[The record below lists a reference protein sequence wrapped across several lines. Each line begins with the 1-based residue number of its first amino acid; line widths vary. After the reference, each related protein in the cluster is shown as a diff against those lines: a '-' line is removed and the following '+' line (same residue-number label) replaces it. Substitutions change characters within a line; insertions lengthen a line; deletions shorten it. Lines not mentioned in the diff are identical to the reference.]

1 MTVREEHGPSYRL
14 AFDEGG
20 RALDAQE
27 RSVNELRSR
36 AGVLLAAAA
45 ITTSFFGSRIIGR
58 GDPTLAGWCAIAA
71 FALVAAAVLI
81 VLWPWR
87 DWEFNANPVEL
98 IATYVETASPATL
111 AEVHRDLALHRSAS
125 WTSNARFVGRL
136 HLALRVGLIL
146 VAVEVC
152 AWVVALAGQG

>member
-1 MTVREEHGPSYRL
+1 MGV
-14 AFDEGG
+14 G
-20 RALDAQE
+20 RNFTP
-27 RSVNELRSR
+27 NETSFATFLTRDSAKTR
-36 AGVLLAAAA
+36 ARVQVLLAAAA
-45 ITTSFFGSRIIGR
+45 IATSFFGSRIIGR

-71 FALVAAAVLI
+71 FALVAATVLT

-87 DWEFNANPVEL
+87 DWEFNANPAEL
-98 IATYVETASPATL
+98 IATYIETGSPATL
-111 AEVHRDLALHRSAS
+111 VEVHRDLALHRSAS
-125 WTSNARFVGRL
+125 WASNARFVGKL